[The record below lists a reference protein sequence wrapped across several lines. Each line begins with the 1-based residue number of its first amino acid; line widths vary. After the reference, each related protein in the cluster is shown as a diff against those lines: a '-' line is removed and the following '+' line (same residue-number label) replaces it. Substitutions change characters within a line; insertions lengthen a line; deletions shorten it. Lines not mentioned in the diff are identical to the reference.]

1 MFALELSPLTPT
13 PTLPREVETLQAEVQ
28 HNRVEAAELMKAV
41 SAEALNAELLSL
53 IENGKLL
60 PVDEA
65 FNRGLARPET
75 PPAKQGHGHPLLGG
89 LQVSPSR
96 PNTPQV
102 PGAGNVFLSPTSS
115 HVWSR
120 PNTPARPTSALL

>member
-1 MFALELSPLTPT
+1 MEASHIEN
-13 PTLPREVETLQAEVQ
+13 VEHLQAEVA

-53 IENGKLL
+53 IEKGKLM

-75 PPAKQGHGHPLLGG
+75 PQQQASARLH
-89 LQVSPSR
+89 VSPSR

-102 PGAGNVFLSPTSS
+102 PGGASNVFMTPTSS
-115 HVWSR
+115 HLWSR
-120 PNTPARPTSALL
+120 PNTPARPASAML